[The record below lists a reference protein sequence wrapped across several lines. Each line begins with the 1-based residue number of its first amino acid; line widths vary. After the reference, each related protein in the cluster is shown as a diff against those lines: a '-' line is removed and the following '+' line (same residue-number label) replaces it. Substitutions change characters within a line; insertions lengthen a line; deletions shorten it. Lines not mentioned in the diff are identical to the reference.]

1 MKTIQSFKVAPRL
14 AVILGL
20 ANPAMAQEAAQTPA
34 KGLGHALLYLVIFS
48 AVGVITMVAGFKLF
62 DWAIRRINIEAELLK
77 GNVAVGIL
85 AGAVI
90 IGISIIVAASMM

>member
-1 MKTIQSFKVAPRL
+1 MKIIQSFKVALTL

-20 ANPAMAQEAAQTPA
+20 THPAMAQEAAQPPV
-34 KGLGHALLYLVIFS
+34 KGLGHALLYLVIFA
-48 AVGVITMVAGFKLF
+48 AVGVITMVAGFKFF